1 MSLLIEGEK
10 MEELQML
17 LENFWILREDR
28 ENFNKIRDAENKI
41 KPFVEEKLGYR
52 LIINPYIIKLEKVP
66 SDVEEWMRIDA
77 FQTPMDYAF
86 LCLLL
91 AFLED
96 KGPED
101 QFVLSNI
108 TEYIEA
114 QYDGPDK
121 VDWTLFQHRKSL
133 VRVLNFAVDIGIIK
147 IDDGDHERFSESEDT
162 EVLYENTGI
171 SRYFLRSF
179 NREITEDMK
188 IEDFLQEDLNL
199 SNPKDAVIQRRHR
212 VYRKLI
218 LSPSVYSEG
227 PDDQDFMY
235 IKNYRNTIA
244 KDLEE
249 YLDAKLHLHKTSAFV
264 LFNDNKY
271 LKSYFPDK
279 NKNISDIMLQ
289 VNKIIREMIEDGK
302 LAYNPDDTID
312 ITEAEFI
319 NIILKVKE
327 RFSDGWYK
335 SYREMSEKQLIEEV
349 IENMESFKMI
359 KRVEELHSIK
369 ILPMAAKLIGEYPPD
384 FEKGEGADE

>member
-1 MSLLIEGEK
+1 

-52 LIINPYIIKLEKVP
+52 LIINPYIVKLEKVP
-66 SDVEEWMRIDA
+66 SDVEEWMGIDA

-289 VNKIIREMIEDGK
+289 VNKIIRQMIEDGK

>member
-1 MSLLIEGEK
+1 

-41 KPFVEEKLGYR
+41 KPFAEEKLGYR

-66 SDVEEWMRIDA
+66 SDVEEWMGIAA
-77 FQTPMDYAF
+77 FQMPMDYAF

-212 VYRKLI
+212 AYRKLI
-218 LSPSVYSEG
+218 LSPAVYSEG

-289 VNKIIREMIEDGK
+289 K
-302 LAYNPDDTID
+302 
-312 ITEAEFI
+312 
-319 NIILKVKE
+319 
-327 RFSDGWYK
+327 
-335 SYREMSEKQLIEEV
+335 
-349 IENMESFKMI
+349 
-359 KRVEELHSIK
+359 
-369 ILPMAAKLIGEYPPD
+369 
-384 FEKGEGADE
+384 

>member
-1 MSLLIEGEK
+1 

-17 LENFWILREDR
+17 LENFWILRDDR

-66 SDVEEWMRIDA
+66 SDVEEWMGIDA
-77 FQTPMDYAF
+77 FQTPMDYVF

-199 SNPKDAVIQRRHR
+199 SNPKDVVIQRRHR

-289 VNKIIREMIEDGK
+289 VNKIIRQMIEDGK

>member
-1 MSLLIEGEK
+1 

-66 SDVEEWMRIDA
+66 SDVEEWMGIDA
-77 FQTPMDYAF
+77 FQMPMDYAF

-121 VDWTLFQHRKSL
+121 VDWTLFQQRKSL

-199 SNPKDAVIQRRHR
+199 SNSKDAVIQRRHR
-212 VYRKLI
+212 AYRKLI
-218 LSPSVYSEG
+218 LSPAVYSEG
-227 PDDQDFMY
+227 PDDQDFIY

-249 YLDAKLHLHKTSAFV
+249 YVGLRLHLHKTSAFV

-271 LKSYFPDK
+271 LRSYFPDK

-289 VNKIIREMIEDGK
+289 VSKIIREMIEEGK

-369 ILPMAAKLIGEYPPD
+369 ILPMTAKLIGEYPPD

>member
-1 MSLLIEGEK
+1 

-17 LENFWILREDR
+17 LENFWILRDDR

-66 SDVEEWMRIDA
+66 SDVEEWMGIDA

-289 VNKIIREMIEDGK
+289 VNKIIRQMIEDGK

>member
-1 MSLLIEGEK
+1 LIEGEN

-41 KPFVEEKLGYR
+41 KPFAEEKLGYR

-66 SDVEEWMRIDA
+66 SDVEEWMGIDA
-77 FQTPMDYAF
+77 FQMPMDYAF

-289 VNKIIREMIEDGK
+289 VSKIIRQMIGDGK

>member
-1 MSLLIEGEK
+1 
-10 MEELQML
+10 MEELKML

-66 SDVEEWMRIDA
+66 SDVEEWMGIDA
-77 FQTPMDYAF
+77 FQMPMDYAF

-121 VDWTLFQHRKSL
+121 VDWTLFQQRKSL

-179 NREITEDMK
+179 NREITENMK

-199 SNPKDAVIQRRHR
+199 SNSKDAVIQRRHR
-212 VYRKLI
+212 AYRKLI
-218 LSPSVYSEG
+218 LSPAVYSEG
-227 PDDQDFMY
+227 PDDQDFIY

-249 YLDAKLHLHKTSAFV
+249 YVGLKLHLHKTSAFV

-271 LKSYFPDK
+271 LRSYFPDK

-289 VNKIIREMIEDGK
+289 VSKIIREMIEEGK

-369 ILPMAAKLIGEYPPD
+369 ILPMTAKLIGEYPPD